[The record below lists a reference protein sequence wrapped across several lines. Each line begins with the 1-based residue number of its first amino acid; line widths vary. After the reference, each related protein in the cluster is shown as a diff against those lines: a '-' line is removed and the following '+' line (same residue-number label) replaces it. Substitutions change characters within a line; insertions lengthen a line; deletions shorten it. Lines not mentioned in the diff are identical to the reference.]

1 MKILNEEELVYN
13 GGITDETADPADY
26 LRINTKVVLVA

>member
-26 LRINTKVVLVA
+26 IRINTEAVIIA